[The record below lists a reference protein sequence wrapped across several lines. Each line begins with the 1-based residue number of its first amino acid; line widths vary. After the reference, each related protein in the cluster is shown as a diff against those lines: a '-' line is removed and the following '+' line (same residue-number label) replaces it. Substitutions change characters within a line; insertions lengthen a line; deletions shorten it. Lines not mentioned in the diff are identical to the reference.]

1 MPVALG
7 GGKLNWVGRLQSIS
21 VAAALTVDLMKL
33 ALLFRS
39 LIIVWV
45 VALPALMLGGRI
57 ITSVRARLNAMITIS
72 ALVFLLVRFLVALV
86 SIPIFLLPDYSYHH

>member
-1 MPVALG
+1 LG
-7 GGKLNWVGRLQSIS
+7 GGKFNWIGRLQSIS

-57 ITSVRARLNAMITIS
+57 ITSVRARLRAMITIR
-72 ALVFLLVRFLVALV
+72 ALVFLLERFLVALV
-86 SIPIFLLPDYSYHH
+86 SVPIFCPPDYTYHYW

>member
-1 MPVALG
+1 LG

-33 ALLFRS
+33 PLAFKS

-57 ITSVRARLNAMITIS
+57 ITKVKARLSATITIRAR
-72 ALVFLLVRFLVALV
+72 VFLRERFLVALV
-86 SIPIFLLPDYSYHH
+86 IIPIFLPPDYTYYHAW